1 MIADWALYC
10 VAVLFLGGADDRE
23 ALSVVARM
31 AEHPKIDLT
40 MVRLL
45 KDGEVTGEDGS
56 ERKLDN
62 ELVSEFRVITAGNH
76 RVVYIEE
83 VVVDGSGTVAV
94 IRSVTNFSWWE
105 DTMMN
110 SPHSQQGLQ
119 IGTNIQIWEQL
130 ERCWLPRNS
139 DEWGEN
145 QTKL

>member
-1 MIADWALYC
+1 MEKLP
-10 VAVLFLGGADDRE
+10 V
-23 ALSVVARM
+23 
-31 AEHPKIDLT
+31 K
-40 MVRLL
+40 
-45 KDGEVTGEDGS
+45 
-56 ERKLDN
+56 RKLDN

-76 RVVYIEE
+76 RVMYIEE

-119 IGTNIQIWEQL
+119 IGTNIQIWEQS